1 MDTDNSGMVDIA
13 INNNPS
19 VKKEMPVK
27 SIVRPG
33 YFEVIVIVLI
43 IVCGGLWIY
52 DNYFATKITVVDFQE
67 FVKSQKELIKANAIT
82 EAEWRAN
89 LERFDS
95 IMKSLPE
102 NQLVITKDVV
112 LKNGNSNEIP
122 IK

>member
-1 MDTDNSGMVDIA
+1 MENDNSQLTDIE
-13 INNNPS
+13 ISPEKTE
-19 VKKEMPVK
+19 KKLKPIK
-27 SIVRPG
+27 PNISPG
-33 YFEVIVIVLI
+33 YFEVILI
-43 IVCGGLWIY
+43 ALILVGGGLWIY

-82 EAEWRAN
+82 ETEWRAN

-95 IMKSLPE
+95 AMKSLPK

-112 LKNGNSNEIP
+112 LKNGNSEEMP